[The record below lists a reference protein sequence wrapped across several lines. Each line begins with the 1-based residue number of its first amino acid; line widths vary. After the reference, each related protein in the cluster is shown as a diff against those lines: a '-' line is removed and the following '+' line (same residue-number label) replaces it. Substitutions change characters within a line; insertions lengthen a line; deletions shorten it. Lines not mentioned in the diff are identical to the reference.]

1 MAVTSKSR
9 GDVSMQQTRRTDLMN
24 SGAGTP
30 WEDRGQL
37 GVVTAYFKTLIQAFT
52 APAKLFDELRRPDS
66 FGDGTSFAFICGLW
80 WSASELIH
88 TWLIARFGKLP
99 ENAASPWFMGI
110 LIAVL
115 APFAT
120 VAIAR
125 IAAIVFGKLISTEIR
140 STDAPQVLL
149 FNLFAYCFAPSIF
162 AIIPIAGVPI
172 ASIWT
177 FVLMLIMATA
187 KLRLKIGGAII
198 NVILTSIVIAACGF
212 VIAYGIS
219 FISAFLWKAWFG

>member
-1 MAVTSKSR
+1 
-9 GDVSMQQTRRTDLMN
+9 MQQGRRSDLMAP
-24 SGAGTP
+24 GAGTP

-37 GVVTAYFKTLIQAFT
+37 GLVPAYFKTLVQAFT
-52 APAKLFDELRRPDS
+52 APATLFNELRRPDS
-66 FGDGTSFAFICGLW
+66 SGDANSFAFICGLW

-88 TWLIARFGKLP
+88 TWLIAHFGTLP
-99 ENAASPWFMGI
+99 DNAASPWFMGI

-120 VAIAR
+120 IAIAR

-162 AIIPIAGVPI
+162 AVIPVAGIPIA
-172 ASIWT
+172 AIWT
-177 FVLMLIMATA
+177 FVLMLIMALK
-187 KLRLKIGGAII
+187 KLRLNIGGAII
-198 NVILTSIVIAACGF
+198 NVVLTSIVIGVCGL
-212 VIAYGIS
+212 VIAYGIR
-219 FISAFLWKAWFG
+219 FISAFLWHAWFG

>member
-1 MAVTSKSR
+1 MAVASKPR
-9 GDVSMQQTRRTDLMN
+9 GDVSMQQGRRTDLMS

-37 GVVTAYFKTLIQAFT
+37 GVVAAYFKTLIRAFT
-52 APAKLFDELRRPDS
+52 APATLFAELRRPDS
-66 FGDGTSFAFICGLW
+66 SGDATSFAFVCGLW

-88 TWLIARFGKLP
+88 TWIYVHFGKVP
-99 ENAASPWFMGI
+99 ENAASPWFLGI
-110 LIAVL
+110 IIAVI

-125 IAAIVFGKLISTEIR
+125 IAAIVFGKLVSTEIR
-140 STDAPQVLL
+140 ATDAPQVLL

-162 AIIPIAGVPI
+162 AIIPVAGIPI

-177 FVLMLIMATA
+177 FVLMLIMAMK
-187 KLRLKIGGAII
+187 KLRLKVGGAII
-198 NVILTSIVIAACGF
+198 NVILTSIVIAVCGA

-219 FISAFLWKAWFG
+219 FISGFLWHAWFG